1 MSALDIA
8 LEFIKK
14 AEGCK
19 LKAYRDEGGV
29 PTIGYGQTG
38 RHITMDSVW
47 SQAEA
52 DDALVHYVT
61 PLLDVVE
68 DLVRVEVTDNQMG
81 ALVSLAYNI
90 GTSAFARSTVLREL
104 NKKHFD
110 EAADAFMMWHKVN
123 GASSPGLLKR
133 RQRERALFLR
143 P

>member
-8 LEFIKK
+8 LDFIKA

-19 LKAYRDEGGV
+19 LKAYLDEGGIWTV
-29 PTIGYGQTG
+29 GYGQTG
-38 RHITMDSVW
+38 RHVTKDTVW
-47 SQAEA
+47 TQEQADES
-52 DDALVHYVT
+52 LVHYVT
-61 PLLDVVE
+61 PLLDVIE
-68 DLVRVEVTDNQMG
+68 DLVRVEVSDNQMG

-90 GTSAFARSTVLREL
+90 GTSAFAKSTVLREL

-110 EAADAFMMWHKVN
+110 EAADAFLMWRKVA
-123 GASSPGLLKR
+123 GKDSPGLLKR